1 MSSVLKCFMKFT
13 IYYLGRGCL
22 KFENGYVIVVLMR
35 LIANFV
41 FNYESIRNFRYCI
54 VKRIFNYLAKKVIM
68 HLR

>member
-1 MSSVLKCFMKFT
+1 MKFT

-54 VKRIFNYLAKKVIM
+54 V
-68 HLR
+68 